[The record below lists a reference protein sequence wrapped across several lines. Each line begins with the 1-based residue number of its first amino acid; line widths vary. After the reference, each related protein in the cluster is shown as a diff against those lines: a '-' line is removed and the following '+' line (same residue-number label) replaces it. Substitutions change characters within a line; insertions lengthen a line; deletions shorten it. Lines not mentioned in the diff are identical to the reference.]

1 MTIRHSLL
9 FIALLCSNLFLQAQ
23 TPEPII
29 YGDHLLEI
37 EPMDT
42 TVLGTS
48 DTIVP
53 GISKED
59 LLQVD
64 SFPVYVP
71 KDTLSFM
78 AVGDMMLG
86 TSFPSAKYLPPND
99 GADLLTP
106 VQPIISTADIAF
118 GNLEGSFL
126 DAGPVVKK
134 CKDTTKCY
142 AFRMPERYAGYIK
155 EAGFDIMSLANNHL
169 GDFGDAG
176 RFTTINLFDSL
187 GIKHAGQL
195 VRPYSIFTYDSL
207 TIGFIG
213 FSPNYGTLMITDLPQ
228 AERLVDSLSSVCDIV
243 IVSFHGGAEG
253 TDHQH
258 VTRETE
264 TFYGENRGNVYD
276 FAHRLI
282 DKGADLV
289 FGHGPHIVRAV
300 ELYKD
305 RMIAYSLGNFCTY
318 ARFSLTPPKNLAP
331 ILEVQTDR
339 EGKFLFGRI
348 YSFQQN
354 GEGGPLPDPQDL
366 SYDKIRTLTEQDFP
380 ETPLQFP
387 GNGLILK
394 KP

>member
-1 MTIRHSLL
+1 MTLRH
-9 FIALLCSNLFLQAQ
+9 CLFLLVCVIFCGVTAYAQ
-23 TPEPII
+23 TPEPFI
-29 YGDHLLEI
+29 YGDHLKVI
-37 EPMDT
+37 EAEDT
-42 TVLGTS
+42 TLLGQE
-48 DTIVP
+48 DTILPVV
-53 GISKED
+53 KED
-59 LLQVD
+59 LLEVD
-64 SFPVYVP
+64 TFPIHVP

-86 TSFPSAKYLPPND
+86 TSFPSEKYLPPND
-99 GADLLTP
+99 GRDILAP
-106 VQPIISTADIAF
+106 VMPIIAAADIAF
-118 GNLEGSFL
+118 GNLEGCFL

-155 EAGFDIMSLANNHL
+155 EAGFDILSLANNHL
-169 GDFGDAG
+169 GDFGDPG
-176 RFTTINLFDSL
+176 RFTTINLLDSL
-187 GIKHAGQL
+187 DIKHAGQQ
-195 VRPYSIFTYDSL
+195 VRPYNIFMYDGL
-207 TIGFIG
+207 QIGFIG
-213 FSPNYGTLMITDLPQ
+213 FSPNYGTLMITDLPE

-253 TDHQH
+253 SEHQH

-264 TFYGENRGNVYD
+264 TFYGENRGNVYE

-282 DKGADLV
+282 DKGADMV
-289 FGHGPHIVRAV
+289 FGHGPHIVRGV

-331 ILEVQTDR
+331 ILEVKTDR

-387 GNGLILK
+387 GNGLILR